1 MNYILD
7 EEDNINIDNLS
18 TKAELDT
25 EELPSVPRLRIHLQ
39 ERRSELFPL
48 SLIFGGTLTSVI
60 SVS

>member
-25 EELPSVPRLRIHLQ
+25 EELPSVPRFRIYLQ
-39 ERRSELFPL
+39 ERRSKLFPL
-48 SLIFGGTLTSVI
+48 SLIFGGTLTTVI